1 MEREEIER
9 QDFPVGRRGYEQEA
23 VDAHLRAVA
32 DEIEQLR
39 SGAQA
44 ARRPAAS
51 LAAGA
56 SEQVRMI
63 LEAAEQGAAELRED
77 AGRQATAHVARVEE
91 AAEGML
97 GKLEELQ
104 AELSALL
111 DGLRSGGERLTQG
124 LAALQAQVGDVDP
137 MPAAEPAPEPEDF
150 AAAAPEPEPEPEL
163 EPEPE
168 PEPEP
173 APAKAPA
180 GNGADEAGARIIAL
194 NMALG
199 GSSREETAAYL
210 AENFSLPDPA
220 ALLDD
225 VYAKVGR

>member
-1 MEREEIER
+1 VEREEIER
-9 QDFPVGRRGYEQEA
+9 HDFPVGRRGYEQEA

-51 LAAGA
+51 LAAGT
-56 SEQVRMI
+56 SEQVRLI
-63 LEAAEQGAAELRED
+63 LEAAEQGAADLRED
-77 AGRQATAHVARVEE
+77 AGRQAQAHVARVEE

-111 DGLRSGGERLTQG
+111 DGLRSGGERLSQG
-124 LAALQAQVGDVDP
+124 LAALHAKVGDVDP
-137 MPAAEPAPEPEDF
+137 MPSAEPAPEPEDF
-150 AAAAPEPEPEPEL
+150 AAAAPEPEPK
-163 EPEPE
+163 
-168 PEPEP
+168 PEP
-173 APAKAPA
+173 APGPEQALAPA

-210 AENFSLPDPA
+210 AENFSLPDPG